1 MLQKEIILIPRFR
14 KSKALMEESTQDFEP
29 VEKIEAYF
37 TLLELAVV
45 PADCAGE
52 HRRVGLLKTCVHYD
66 KDITED
72 PNFDP
77 LEQLPH
83 PWYHAQKETFSLA

>member
-1 MLQKEIILIPRFR
+1 
-14 KSKALMEESTQDFEP
+14 MEESTQESEP
-29 VEKIEAYF
+29 VEKVEACF
-37 TLLELAVV
+37 TLFGLAVV
-45 PADCAGE
+45 PADCTGE

-83 PWYHAQKETFSLA
+83 PWHRAQKETLTLA